1 MKPGRMILTFI
12 ILMTML
18 SSGSKLLAQVRTL
31 YVNVPQENLR
41 NAPNGR
47 KLGSLLE
54 GTETVVLYEKDNWV
68 KIQITGWMWKP
79 SLSAVK
85 KSAAEGEFRALHIM
99 VKTKAEAEEILR
111 ELNAGKDFSE
121 LAKAKSIAPSAAA
134 GGDLGYFNKGD
145 FNPVFEKAITSLKVN
160 QVSGIVEAANGY
172 NIFKRI
178 K

>member
-1 MKPGRMILTFI
+1 MKLGGIILTGA
-12 ILMTML
+12 ILMIML
-18 SSGSKLLAQVRTL
+18 SQGNELWAQVRTL

-54 GTETVVLYEKDNWV
+54 GTEMLVLLEKDNWV
-68 KIQITGWMWKP
+68 KVQITGWMWKP
-79 SLSAVK
+79 SLTTVK
-85 KSAAEGEFRALHIM
+85 KSSAQGEFRALHIM
-99 VKTKAEAEEILR
+99 VKTRAEAEEILK
-111 ELNAGKDFSE
+111 ELAAGKDFSE

-134 GGDLGYFNKGD
+134 GGDLGYFNRGD

-160 QVSGIVEAANGY
+160 QVSGIIEAANGY